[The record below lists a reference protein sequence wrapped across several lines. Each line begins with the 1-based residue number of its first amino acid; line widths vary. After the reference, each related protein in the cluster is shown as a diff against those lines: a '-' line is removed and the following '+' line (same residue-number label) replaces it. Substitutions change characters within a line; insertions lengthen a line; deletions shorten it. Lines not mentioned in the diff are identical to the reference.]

1 MLYIKIFTLS
11 SYTKVKR
18 KMQKKRIV
26 VLGGG
31 IAGIEFLTRLS
42 SSLKPDQFELM
53 LIDKSEYHIWKPMLH
68 TFAAGSAKPNEQGIN
83 FLIQAKRSGY
93 LFNPGTVSKI
103 NLKQKKIT
111 LKALFDSNN
120 KEILP
125 ERIIDFD
132 YLVIAMGSQT
142 NDFNIKGVKEYA
154 YPIDDLDHA
163 LTFYNDLKN
172 CIIQAAIL
180 KEKHHV
186 VIVGAGATG
195 VELSGEIIYQ
205 LRQSS
210 QYVGYD
216 FTDYLHLTVVQSGD
230 QILPSFKKEIGN
242 AVKKTM
248 NEIGINTLLSARVKE
263 ITKDHVYL
271 GNGEVLPADQVVWT
285 TGIKGEDLLHEID
298 GAESSKRSQVIVTP
312 RLQVVGFPY
321 VFAMGD
327 CSSIQDNPLPPT
339 SQVATQQASYLSRN
353 FFTLIQEPSSVEPF
367 KYKDY
372 GSLVSVG
379 QYQSFGVFGHHVAI
393 SGWIAKMAHLF
404 LYRSHQIR
412 ILGLRRAIS
421 AILADKFRKFSL

>member
-1 MLYIKIFTLS
+1 
-11 SYTKVKR
+11 
-18 KMQKKRIV
+18 MQKKRIV

-31 IAGIEFLTRLS
+31 IAGMEFVTRLS
-42 SSLKPDQFELM
+42 SLLKSEQYELM

-83 FLIQAKRSGY
+83 FLTQAKRDGY
-93 LFNPGTVSKI
+93 IFNPGNVSKI
-103 NLKQKKIT
+103 DLKQRKIT
-111 LKALFDSNN
+111 LDALYDKTN

-125 ERIIDFD
+125 ERNIEFD
-132 YLVIAMGSQT
+132 YLVISMGSKT
-142 NDFNIKGVKEYA
+142 NDFNTKGVKEYA

-163 LTFYNDLKN
+163 LDFYNDLRN
-172 CIIQAAIL
+172 FIIQAAIL

-205 LRQSS
+205 LKQSS

-230 QILPSFKKEIGN
+230 QILPTFEKEIGN
-242 AVKKTM
+242 AVKVTM
-248 NEIGINTLLSARVKE
+248 NKIGINTLLSARVKE
-263 ITKDHVYL
+263 VTKDHVYL
-271 GNGEVLPADQVVWT
+271 ENGTVIPADQVAWT
-285 TGIKGEDLLHEID
+285 TGIKGDNLLQEID
-298 GAESSKRSQVIVTP
+298 GVEYSKRSQIVVTP
-312 RLQVVGFPY
+312 RLQVIGFPY

-327 CSSIQDNPLPPT
+327 CSSVQDNSLPPT
-339 SQVATQQASYLSRN
+339 SQVATQQAYYLSCN
-353 FFTLIQEPSSVEPF
+353 FLKLIQDSASVNPF
-367 KYKDY
+367 DYKDY

-379 QYQSFGVFGHHVAI
+379 RYQSFGVFGHHIAIRGWVAKI
-393 SGWIAKMAHLF
+393 AHLY

-421 AILADKFRKFSL
+421 AILADKFRKLSI